1 MLTIE
6 KKQEGNRIILELEGK
21 LDTLTSPDLEAKID
35 ELPDDFQELTLDFT
49 KLNYISSAGLRVLLK
64 TQQNVH
70 EGSRLIITNVDT
82 VIMDIL
88 EVTGFTE
95 FLTIE

>member
-1 MLTIE
+1 MLTID
-6 KKQEGNRIILELEGK
+6 KKQEGNKIILQLEGK
-21 LDTLTSPDLEAKID
+21 LDTLTSPDLDAEIN
-35 ELPDDFQELTLDFT
+35 ELPDDFQELILDFT
-49 KLNYISSAGLRVLLK
+49 KLKYISSAGLRVLLK

-70 EGSRLIITNVDT
+70 EGSRLVITNVDT

-88 EVTGFTE
+88 EVTGFTD